1 MHFQNCVGVS
11 VLTDGVYLAAVHV
24 SAHDSAQGRDAADY
38 IWYNREKWKWKHGNR
53 NMKSTAHD
61 HKCPHVQ
68 QILPLMLP

>member
-1 MHFQNCVGVS
+1 MNFQNCVGVS

-53 NMKSTAHD
+53 NMKSTAHA